1 MKKEDAIALAGPVA
15 AHAANAAFKKSEA
28 TPTFSGSRADVDE
41 EDVFASRRLPRPDV
55 LAEVSWPAGSRTLS
69 VRLIRTV
76 RSTAIVAIVGDLE
89 AAPRW
94 ALDAII
100 SALQARSR

>member
-15 AHAANAAFKKSEA
+15 AHAANAAFKKPEA
-28 TPTFSGSRADVDE
+28 TPTFSGGKADVDE
-41 EDVFASRRLPRPDV
+41 EDVFASSRFPRSDV
-55 LAEVSWPAGSRTLS
+55 LAEVSWPAGARLLS
-69 VRLIRTV
+69 VRLVRTS
-76 RSTAIVAIVGDLE
+76 RATIITGDLE